1 VHYESVCVRDAYKV
15 TYHINLTTKIKGT
28 EELDC
33 RMDELFFA
41 EVTCDIKTGERKFV
55 VSCFCRIHPID
66 NGIIYSYPNI
76 DFCSNTVH
84 ASR

>member
-15 TYHINLTTKIKGT
+15 TYHINFTTKIKGT

-84 ASR
+84 ESR

>member
-15 TYHINLTTKIKGT
+15 TYHINFTTKIKGT

-66 NGIIYSYPNI
+66 NGIIYSYPSLH
-76 DFCSNTVH
+76 FCSNTVH
-84 ASR
+84 ESR